1 MVFTEVESGSFA
13 AATDVPVLATY
24 RPRDTL
30 SAVLPLP
37 KRSYAAPRRGVRSF
51 HDGTPET
58 AAKSR
63 AGTHPEGVA
72 AVGCV
77 GAYPLK
83 HIHHAP
89 LFGVRI
95 VVDHSSWGQI

>member
-72 AVGCV
+72 AMCCAGT
-77 GAYPLK
+77 YPLK
-83 HIHHAP
+83 YSNRAP
-89 LFGVRI
+89 
-95 VVDHSSWGQI
+95 